1 MFVEY
6 ILLTKINEK
15 DFVMKNAIKKEKI
28 RDLDTVVLPTAGKEV
43 VTLPCFTVVVIRH
56 ALQ

>member
-1 MFVEY
+1 
-6 ILLTKINEK
+6 
-15 DFVMKNAIKKEKI
+15 MKNAIKKEKI